1 MLQVTKGD
9 LVQVH
14 YTGKLSDGE
23 EFDSSRGE
31 EPLKVEIGA
40 GQLVQG
46 FEDGLMGMSI
56 GESKTVIIPPDQ
68 AYGLRHEEM
77 VRAVTL
83 DQLPDGLEVQEGMVL
98 ESSDQQG
105 HRVELRVTEI
115 DGDKVVL
122 DMNHPLAGETLTFD
136 IEVVEIIKNA
146 DELKTR

>member
-40 GQLVQG
+40 GQLIQG
-46 FEDGLMGMSI
+46 FEDGLLGMSI
-56 GESKTVIIPPDQ
+56 GESKTVIIPPDR
-68 AYGLRHEEM
+68 AYGLRHREM

-83 DQLPDGLEVQEGMVL
+83 DQLSGGLEVQEGMVL
-98 ESSDQQG
+98 ESSDQQR

-136 IEVVEIIKNA
+136 IEVVEIIKGA
-146 DELKTR
+146 DE

>member
-23 EFDSSRGE
+23 EFDSSRYE
-31 EPLKVEIGA
+31 DPLKVEIGA
-40 GQLVQG
+40 GQLIQG

-98 ESSDQQG
+98 ESTDQQG
-105 HRVELRVTEI
+105 HSVELRVTQI

-136 IEVVEIIKNA
+136 IEVVEIIKNT

>member
-1 MLQVTKGD
+1 
-9 LVQVH
+9 
-14 YTGKLSDGE
+14 
-23 EFDSSRGE
+23 
-31 EPLKVEIGA
+31 
-40 GQLVQG
+40 
-46 FEDGLMGMSI
+46 
-56 GESKTVIIPPDQ
+56 
-68 AYGLRHEEM
+68 M

-83 DQLPDGLEVQEGMVL
+83 DQLPDGLEVQEGMIL

-136 IEVVEIIKNA
+136 IEVVEIIKKT

>member
-23 EFDSSRGE
+23 EFDSSRDE
-31 EPLKVEIGA
+31 APLKVEIGA
-40 GQLVQG
+40 GQLIQG

-98 ESSDQQG
+98 ESSDQ
-105 HRVELRVTEI
+105 
-115 DGDKVVL
+115 
-122 DMNHPLAGETLTFD
+122 
-136 IEVVEIIKNA
+136 
-146 DELKTR
+146 

>member
-40 GQLVQG
+40 GQLIQG
-46 FEDGLMGMSI
+46 FEDCLLGMSI

-136 IEVVEIIKNA
+136 IEVVEIIKGA
-146 DELKTR
+146 DE

>member
-23 EFDSSRGE
+23 EFDSSRDE

-40 GQLVQG
+40 GQLIQG

>member
-1 MLQVTKGD
+1 
-9 LVQVH
+9 
-14 YTGKLSDGE
+14 
-23 EFDSSRGE
+23 
-31 EPLKVEIGA
+31 
-40 GQLVQG
+40 
-46 FEDGLMGMSI
+46 
-56 GESKTVIIPPDQ
+56 
-68 AYGLRHEEM
+68 

-83 DQLPDGLEVQEGMVL
+83 DQLPDGLEVQEGMIL

>member
-40 GQLVQG
+40 GQLIQG

-98 ESSDQQG
+98 ESTDQQG
-105 HRVELRVTEI
+105 HSVELRVTQI
-115 DGDKVVL
+115 DGGKVVL

-136 IEVVEIIKNA
+136 IEVVEIIKNT

>member
-1 MLQVTKGD
+1 
-9 LVQVH
+9 
-14 YTGKLSDGE
+14 LSDGE

-40 GQLVQG
+40 GQLIQG
-46 FEDGLMGMSI
+46 FEDGLLGMSI

-83 DQLPDGLEVQEGMVL
+83 DQLPDGLEVQEGMIL

-136 IEVVEIIKNA
+136 IEVVEIIKKT

>member
-31 EPLKVEIGA
+31 EQLKVEIGA

>member
-40 GQLVQG
+40 GQLIQG
-46 FEDGLMGMSI
+46 FEDGLLGMSI

-83 DQLPDGLEVQEGMVL
+83 DQLPDSLEVQEGMIL

-136 IEVVEIIKNA
+136 IEVVEIIKKT

>member
-1 MLQVTKGD
+1 MLQITKGD
-9 LVQVH
+9 LVHVH

-23 EFDSSRGE
+23 KFDSSRGE

-40 GQLVQG
+40 GQLIQG

-68 AYGLRHEEM
+68 AYGLRQEEM

>member
-40 GQLVQG
+40 GQLIQG
-46 FEDGLMGMSI
+46 FEDSLLGMSI

-83 DQLPDGLEVQEGMVL
+83 DQLPDGLEVQEGMIL

-136 IEVVEIIKNA
+136 IEVVEIIKKT

>member
-23 EFDSSRGE
+23 EFDSSRVE
-31 EPLKVEIGA
+31 APLKVEIGA
-40 GQLVQG
+40 GQLIQG

-136 IEVVEIIKNA
+136 IEVVEIIKKT

>member
-23 EFDSSRGE
+23 EFDSSRDE
-31 EPLKVEIGA
+31 DPLKVEIGA
-40 GQLVQG
+40 GQLIQG

-98 ESSDQQG
+98 ESTDQQG
-105 HRVELRVTEI
+105 HRVELRVTQI

-136 IEVVEIIKNA
+136 IEVVEIIKNT

>member
-40 GQLVQG
+40 GQLIQG
-46 FEDGLMGMSI
+46 FEDGLLGMSI

-83 DQLPDGLEVQEGMVL
+83 DQLPDGLEVQEGMIL

-136 IEVVEIIKNA
+136 IEVVEIIKGA
-146 DELKTR
+146 DE

>member
-1 MLQVTKGD
+1 
-9 LVQVH
+9 
-14 YTGKLSDGE
+14 
-23 EFDSSRGE
+23 
-31 EPLKVEIGA
+31 
-40 GQLVQG
+40 
-46 FEDGLMGMSI
+46 
-56 GESKTVIIPPDQ
+56 
-68 AYGLRHEEM
+68 

>member
-40 GQLVQG
+40 GQLIQG

-98 ESSDQQG
+98 ESTDQQG

>member
-40 GQLVQG
+40 GQLIQG

-98 ESSDQQG
+98 ESTDQQG
-105 HRVELRVTEI
+105 HRVELRVTQI

>member
-40 GQLVQG
+40 GQLIQG
-46 FEDGLMGMSI
+46 FEDGLLGMSI

-83 DQLPDGLEVQEGMVL
+83 DQLPDGLEVQEGMIL

-136 IEVVEIIKNA
+136 IEVVEIIKKT

>member
-23 EFDSSRGE
+23 EFDSSRDE
-31 EPLKVEIGA
+31 DPLKVEIGA
-40 GQLVQG
+40 GQLIQG

-98 ESSDQQG
+98 ESTDQQG
-105 HRVELRVTEI
+105 HRVELRVTQI

-136 IEVVEIIKNA
+136 IKVVEIIKNT

>member
-40 GQLVQG
+40 GQLIQG
-46 FEDGLMGMSI
+46 FEDGLLGMSI
-56 GESKTVIIPPDQ
+56 GESKMVIIPPDQ

-83 DQLPDGLEVQEGMVL
+83 DQLPDGLEVQEGMIL

-136 IEVVEIIKNA
+136 IEVVEIIKGA
-146 DELKTR
+146 DE

>member
-23 EFDSSRGE
+23 EFDSSRDE
-31 EPLKVEIGA
+31 APLKVEIGA
-40 GQLVQG
+40 GQLIQG

-68 AYGLRHEEM
+68 AYGFRHEEM

>member
-1 MLQVTKGD
+1 
-9 LVQVH
+9 
-14 YTGKLSDGE
+14 
-23 EFDSSRGE
+23 
-31 EPLKVEIGA
+31 
-40 GQLVQG
+40 
-46 FEDGLMGMSI
+46 
-56 GESKTVIIPPDQ
+56 
-68 AYGLRHEEM
+68 M
-77 VRAVTL
+77 VRAATL

-115 DGDKVVL
+115 DSDKVEL

>member
-1 MLQVTKGD
+1 
-9 LVQVH
+9 
-14 YTGKLSDGE
+14 
-23 EFDSSRGE
+23 
-31 EPLKVEIGA
+31 
-40 GQLVQG
+40 
-46 FEDGLMGMSI
+46 
-56 GESKTVIIPPDQ
+56 
-68 AYGLRHEEM
+68 M
-77 VRAVTL
+77 VRAATL

-115 DGDKVVL
+115 NSDKVEL

>member
-31 EPLKVEIGA
+31 APLKVEIGA
-40 GQLVQG
+40 GQLIQG

-136 IEVVEIIKNA
+136 IEVVEIIKNT

>member
-40 GQLVQG
+40 GQLIQG
-46 FEDGLMGMSI
+46 FEDGLLGMSI
-56 GESKTVIIPPDQ
+56 GESKTVIIPPDRG
-68 AYGLRHEEM
+68 YGLRHEEM

>member
-1 MLQVTKGD
+1 MLQITKGD
-9 LVQVH
+9 LVHVH
-14 YTGKLSDGE
+14 YTGTLSEGQ
-23 EFDSSRGE
+23 EFDSSRNE

-40 GQLVQG
+40 GQLIQG

-56 GESKTVIIPPDQ
+56 GERKTVIIPPGQ

-105 HRVELRVTEI
+105 DRVELRVIEI

>member
-40 GQLVQG
+40 GQLIQG
-46 FEDGLMGMSI
+46 FEDGLLGMSI
-56 GESKTVIIPPDQ
+56 GESKTVIIPPDR

-136 IEVVEIIKNA
+136 IEVVEIIKGA
-146 DELKTR
+146 DE

>member
-1 MLQVTKGD
+1 
-9 LVQVH
+9 
-14 YTGKLSDGE
+14 
-23 EFDSSRGE
+23 
-31 EPLKVEIGA
+31 
-40 GQLVQG
+40 
-46 FEDGLMGMSI
+46 
-56 GESKTVIIPPDQ
+56 
-68 AYGLRHEEM
+68 
-77 VRAVTL
+77 
-83 DQLPDGLEVQEGMVL
+83 MVL